1 MAARRPATRP
11 TPVSRAV
18 RNADWAFHAD
28 DGAVLDALVS
38 GRHAQ
43 SLREYFGAPAY
54 AQLSVLAAAAKQA
67 KQPRGPKVL
76 ILPGIMGSKIGEARR
91 DATGSAGAGTMRRG
105 AFSKVLW
112 IDPLQIAA
120 GRLTALTLPS
130 GKALCAV
137 GVQLFSYAKLKLQL
151 EIGGREAH
159 FHAYDWRLGLD
170 ELGAQLAARITADG
184 QPVVL
189 VAHSMGGLVARMAA
203 RMLPKRWVR
212 RIIMLGTPNEGSF
225 ASVQALR
232 GTYPFVRKM
241 SRLDRKHSAEYLAAK
256 VFNTFPG
263 LYHMLPRRLDGID
276 LFDPRNWPAD
286 GPTPSAQIL
295 KEVEAVRAALAPP
308 DSRMVH
314 IVGVNQET
322 VVGMRRTAAGFE
334 YAMTKNGDG
343 TVPLALATLPKLR
356 CYFVEELHGNLANNG
371 QVIQAII
378 DLVRRGRTRRLPGR
392 WRVRRGPEQ
401 RVDDTQ
407 LRKTEN
413 GEKID
418 WGSLT
423 SAERE
428 AIVGELDSA
437 RLVIRDLP

>member
-1 MAARRPATRP
+1 MATRRPAARQ
-11 TPVSRAV
+11 TPVQ
-18 RNADWAFHAD
+18 NADWAFHAD
-28 DGAVLDALVS
+28 DRAVLDALVS

-54 AQLSVLAAAAKQA
+54 AQLSVLAAAAKEA
-67 KQPRGPKVL
+67 KPRRGPKVL
-76 ILPGIMGSKIGEARR
+76 ILPGIMGSKIGDAPGRR
-91 DATGSAGAGTMRRG
+91 ASP
-105 AFSKVLW
+105 KVLW

-120 GRLTALTLPS
+120 GRLTALSLPS
-130 GKALCAV
+130 GKGLCAV
-137 GVQLFSYAKLKLQL
+137 GVLLFSYAKLKLQL
-151 EIGGREAH
+151 AIDGREAH

-170 ELGAQLAARITADG
+170 ELGAQLAARIAADG
-184 QPVVL
+184 RPVIL

-212 RIIMLGTPNEGSF
+212 RLIMLGTPNEGSF

-232 GTYPFVRKM
+232 GTYPFVRRM
-241 SRLDRKHSAEYLAAK
+241 SRLDHRHSADYLAAK

-263 LYHMLPRRLDGID
+263 LYHMLPSRRLEGID
-276 LFDPRNWPAD
+276 LFDPHDWPAD
-286 GPTPSAQIL
+286 GPAPSAQIL
-295 KEVEAVRAALAPP
+295 GRVAAVRAALAPP

-334 YAMTKNGDG
+334 YAMTNNGDG
-343 TVPLALATLPKLR
+343 TVPLALATLPKLK
-356 CYFVEELHGNLANNG
+356 CFFVEELHGNLANNAR
-371 QVIQAII
+371 VIQAII

-392 WRVRRGPEQ
+392 WRVRRG
-401 RVDDTQ
+401 RLRRIDDTQ
-407 LRKTEN
+407 LRTEN
-413 GEKID
+413 DGKID

-428 AIVGELDSA
+428 ATLGELDRA
-437 RLVIRDLP
+437 RLVIRD